1 MFKVSNRNTKTSCE
15 ICSKLTIKIL
25 ERRHSKFSSRFF
37 KGHPISKASSLILL
51 RLINRKV
58 NKTIYF
64 NCLGQF
70 VAVSGNLAI
79 FPFYKD
85 LSSKTAHDK
94 KSSQQKLK

>member
-1 MFKVSNRNTKTSCE
+1 MFKVNNKDTKPTS
-15 ICSKLTIKIL
+15 
-25 ERRHSKFSSRFF
+25 FSSRFF

-70 VAVSGNLAI
+70 VALSDNLVI
-79 FPFYKD
+79 LPFYKD

-94 KSSQQKLK
+94 KGSQQQLK